1 MPILLARTPRM
12 SLLFRAMSLAL
23 LILGVAVSA
32 HAEPRRADM
41 ESSVMPRLQLS
52 LENQPFSASDDIKL
66 NLPALS
72 GPDQEL
78 MTLLRALAA
87 HVLHTQKLILAQTQ
101 GPLFIKDR
109 VRVAIYSYSGERLTL
124 QSQRHVTI
132 AKDAIILRKT
142 TRSYEDFC
150 TTPCHLE
157 VTAGAYRFVVADGE
171 TWRKA
176 RTLDVRRRIDIRQD
190 SELWLKRKSRRPARA
205 GFYSAM
211 AASVV
216 AGLAVGIVS
225 AIEQR
230 DKSLSLSPSRGPLMG
245 ALSAGLVLSGAG
257 FFAGGMVS
265 RDTYEVI
272 ARPYAPTDDE

>member
-1 MPILLARTPRM
+1 MPIHLARKTCSVSPLRVT
-12 SLLFRAMSLAL
+12 LLAL
-23 LILGVAVSA
+23 LLLGVSISA
-32 HAEPRRADM
+32 HAQTQSPDVEP
-41 ESSVMPRLQLS
+41 SVMPRLQLS
-52 LENQPFSASDDIKL
+52 LEHEAFAASDNVSL
-66 NLPALS
+66 NVPTLT
-72 GPDQEL
+72 GPNQEL
-78 MTLLRALAA
+78 MTLLRALTE
-87 HVLHTQKLILAQTQ
+87 HVRHTQKLILAQTQ

-171 TWRKA
+171 TWRKT

-190 SELWLKRKSRRPARA
+190 SELWLKRKSRRPARV

-225 AIEQR
+225 AIERQ
-230 DKSLSLSPSRGPLMG
+230 DKSLSRPPSRGPLMG

-272 ARPYAPTDDE
+272 ARPYAPTDDD